1 MFGHGQTIRAAKA
14 ALEAEAK
21 AAAEAKVIFVL
32 LCPALLLRGQP
43 RAALEFADQ
52 GLVIAKYNNERMF
65 EAELHRLK
73 ARALLA
79 ERAPKAR
86 TQALAL
92 LSDALS
98 VARTQN
104 ALSLELR
111 AAADLATLWID
122 EGRAGQARDL
132 PAPIQAQF
140 TEGLETDDIRH
151 VKALLDQLQ

>member
-1 MFGHGQTIRAAKA
+1 M
-14 ALEAEAK
+14 
-21 AAAEAKVIFVL
+21 
-32 LCPALLLRGQP
+32 
-43 RAALEFADQ
+43 
-52 GLVIAKYNNERMF
+52 
-65 EAELHRLK
+65 HRLK

-104 ALSLELR
+104 ALS
-111 AAADLATLWID
+111 

-132 PAPIQAQF
+132 LAPIQAQF